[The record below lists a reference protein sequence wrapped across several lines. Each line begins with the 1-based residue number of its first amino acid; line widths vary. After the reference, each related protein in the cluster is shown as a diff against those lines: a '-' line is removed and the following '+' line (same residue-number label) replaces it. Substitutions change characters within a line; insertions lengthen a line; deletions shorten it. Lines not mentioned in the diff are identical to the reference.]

1 MKLIQ
6 TLLKE
11 KFDLQIDDELSFDDK
26 KITTIKKFL
35 NYCCDELN
43 LNNKFTCKIVFD
55 RQSNGIKTTAYYI
68 DSDKLVVVYG
78 KNRMLGD
85 ILRSI
90 AHELVHQMQHEEGRI
105 EYPVQDVGGEIEDE
119 ANAKAGSIIKS
130 FIKNDEYGNNLF
142 EQKLN

>member
-1 MKLIQ
+1 MKLIE

-26 KITTIKKFL
+26 KINTVKKFL

-43 LNNKFTCKIVFD
+43 LDNKFTCKIVFD
-55 RQSNGIKTTAYYI
+55 RASNGIKTTAYYV
-68 DSDKLVVVYG
+68 DKDKLIVVYG

-119 ANAKAGSIIKS
+119 ANAKAGSIVKS
-130 FIKNDEYGNNLF
+130 FIKNDEYGGNLF
-142 EQKLN
+142 EQKLK

>member
-1 MKLIQ
+1 
-6 TLLKE
+6 
-11 KFDLQIDDELSFDDK
+11 
-26 KITTIKKFL
+26 
-35 NYCCDELN
+35 
-43 LNNKFTCKIVFD
+43 
-55 RQSNGIKTTAYYI
+55 
-68 DSDKLVVVYG
+68 
-78 KNRMLGD
+78 MLGD

-119 ANAKAGSIIKS
+119 ANAKAGSIVKS